1 MKASRFFILILV
13 ILFAF
18 GLAACTRSASQAPDS
33 AESGDLPLPGDET
46 PEPMSLLEEMA
57 TQTAIA
63 QESGAKGVETEAGGE
78 ETTAGGDTAE
88 ETAGEESATGEG
100 EAATPAETDTEA
112 DEEAGGGQETVV
124 EVKEYDVPANY
135 TLKSGEFPYCLAR
148 RFNISPTEL
157 LSVNGLTLNSQV
169 YVGTT
174 LKIPKDAGPYNQGD
188 RALRAHPV
196 DYTVVAGDTVYSIA
210 CLFGDVDPR
219 AIVDVNNLGSGQALS
234 AGQVIKI
241 P

>member
-18 GLAACTRSASQAPDS
+18 GLAACTRSASQSPD
-33 AESGDLPLPGDET
+33 AGEGGDLPLPTMET

-63 QESGAKGVETEAGGE
+63 QESGAKAVETEEGTATEGETTE
-78 ETTAGGDTAE
+78 ETTAEETTAE
-88 ETAGEESATGEG
+88 GED
-100 EAATPAETDTEA
+100 ATPAETTTED
-112 DEEAGGGQETVV
+112 DEEAGGGQEAV
-124 EVKEYDVPANY
+124 EVKEYDVPETY
-135 TLKSGEFPYCLAR
+135 TLKAGEFPYCLAR
-148 RFNISPTEL
+148 RFDISPAEL
-157 LSVNGLTLNSQV
+157 LSANGLNLNSQV

-174 LKIPKDAGPYNQGD
+174 LKIPKNAGDYDQGD
-188 RALRAHPV
+188 RALRKHPV

-219 AIVDVNNLGSGQALS
+219 AIVDVNDLGSGQALS